1 MKTWEQLTER
11 EQLLT
16 YISDVHKDAYGFRPR
31 GSYDSYSVV
40 ELRAEL
46 DRLCEIAEEAYKQQQ
61 ALEAENYIA
70 LHKHFA
76 DLVNMGARDFKQAL
90 AWDMQAEDCVHE
102 CGYMDFGMY
111 CYTKGI
117 AYNKQRVIERLAA

>member
-31 GSYDSYSVV
+31 GSYDNYSVV

-46 DRLCEIAEEAYKQQQ
+46 D
-61 ALEAENYIA
+61 
-70 LHKHFA
+70 
-76 DLVNMGARDFKQAL
+76 
-90 AWDMQAEDCVHE
+90 
-102 CGYMDFGMY
+102 
-111 CYTKGI
+111 
-117 AYNKQRVIERLAA
+117 